1 MLSPFS
7 PEAIQRILERLS
19 ETSVADVDDRE
30 LSVEFKESFNK
41 AGIPEYGRTMAGFAN
56 AQGGYLV
63 FGVRNEPREIVGLC
77 NDQFFTLDP
86 AITTNNLN
94 EYFEPALPWKHHD
107 IDVEGKRLGLIYVAE
122 ANRKPAICRKHKDR
136 DLREGAIYYRY
147 QGRTQEIRPAEL
159 RQIMDA
165 ERQKVH
171 DQWLETLSKIATVGL
186 SQVGILDLNTGE
198 VSGAK
203 GSFFIDEQLLPK
215 LRFIQEGRF
224 VETGGEP
231 ALRLMGDLRPVGA
244 AAVQPTHTIKIPQV
258 ICGVDLLMAFLK
270 QDPVEEPM
278 QWVKAI
284 CNEQSANFPVH
295 YFLSQAKASVA
306 EATVAVED
314 VITREV
320 GKGRLLKALREGRR
334 YQKPKLDGDTEKA
347 ELRRELLGKLRAQTL
362 TAQEVS
368 SNFDRAMEAVLYL
381 RRDSTDLPFVLDL
394 LRTVGLPRYSN
405 MNGNQATRFRSA
417 VCHLDEEWFGPRSEQ
432 HSLLEELVVC
442 PGELLDPVL
451 TTSTALRV

>member
-1 MLSPFS
+1 M
-7 PEAIQRILERLS
+7 
-19 ETSVADVDDRE
+19 ADVDDRD

-56 AQGGYLV
+56 ARGGYMV
-63 FGVRNEPREIVGLC
+63 FGVRNEPREIVGL
-77 NDQFFTLDP
+77 NSDQFFTLDP

-94 EYFEPALPWKHHD
+94 EYFEPALAWKHHD
-107 IDVEGKRLGLIYVAE
+107 IEVGGKRVGLIYVAE

-203 GSFFIDEQLLPK
+203 GSFFIDEELLPK

-244 AAVQPTHTIKIPQV
+244 AAVQPTQTVRVPRV
-258 ICGVDLLMAFLK
+258 ICCVDLLVAFLQ
-270 QDPVEEPM
+270 QDRVEEPI

-284 CNEQSANFPVH
+284 CNGQSANFPVY
-295 YFLSQAKASVA
+295 YFLSQAKVSVA
-306 EATVAVED
+306 EAIVEVED

-320 GKGRLLKALREGRR
+320 GKARLLKALREGRR

-347 ELRRELLGKLRAQTL
+347 ELRRELLGKLRNQTL

-368 SNFDRAMEAVLYL
+368 ANFDRSMEAILYL
-381 RRDSTDLPFVLDL
+381 KKNSTDLSFVLDL
-394 LRTVGLPRYSN
+394 LRTVGLPRYSK

-417 VCHLDEEWFGPRSEQ
+417 VCHLDEEWFIPQLQPVSSRDDS
-432 HSLLEELVVC
+432 VPC
-442 PGELLDPVL
+442 PGEELDL
-451 TTSTALRV
+451 ALAAGNAVRV

>member
-19 ETSVADVDDRE
+19 ETSVADVDDRD

-94 EYFEPALPWKHHD
+94 EYFEPALAWKHYD
-107 IDVEGKRLGLIYVAE
+107 IEVGGKRIGLIYVAE

-171 DQWLETLSKIATVGL
+171 DQWLKTLSKIATVGL

-203 GSFFIDEQLLPK
+203 GSFFIDEELLPK

-231 ALRLMGDLRPVGA
+231 ALRLLGDLRPVGA
-244 AAVQPTHTIKIPQV
+244 AAVQPTQTIKIPQV

-270 QDPVEEPM
+270 QDRVEEPM
-278 QWVKAI
+278 QWVRAI
-284 CNEQSANFPVH
+284 CYEQSANFPVH
-295 YFLSQAKASVA
+295 YFLSQAKASAAKAIV
-306 EATVAVED
+306 EVED

-334 YQKPKLDGDTEKA
+334 YQRPKFDGETAKA
-347 ELRRELLGKLRAQTL
+347 ELRRELLGKLRNRTL

-368 SNFDRAMEAVLYL
+368 ANFDRSMEAILYL
-381 RRDSTDLPFVLDL
+381 KKNSTDLAFVLDL
-394 LRTVGLPRYSN
+394 LRTVGLPRYSK

-417 VCHLDEEWFGPRSEQ
+417 VCHLDEEWFGPQSQ
-432 HSLLEELVVC
+432 PDSLLDNLLVRPSEV
-442 PGELLDPVL
+442 LDSAL
-451 TTSTALRV
+451 ITATVARV